1 MTTRPKPLWSGRL
14 ERGLDPEVF
23 DFSVLVEQDRR
34 LLPYD
39 IRASIVHVRMLE
51 RQGLLDASDARAL
64 RDALAEVEFAPD
76 RDEDIHSMIERILV
90 ERLGELGKRVH
101 AGRSRNDQTA
111 VATRLWARDAAA
123 GAARSVGKLVQT
135 LIDRARGEGDLIL
148 PGYTHLQRA
157 QPITLGHHLAA
168 HATALLRDIARFD
181 AAGEA
186 AAVSPLGAGALAG
199 SSLGLDPEFSA
210 DELGMTAS
218 FENSLD
224 AVSDRDF
231 LLDLCYAATVTM
243 VHLSR
248 MAEELV
254 LWTSQ
259 EFAFAELADSV
270 ATGSSMMPQ
279 KKNPDVAE
287 LVRGRTGIAI
297 GRLTGLLA
305 LHKGIP
311 LSYNRDLQDT
321 RPEAYEQI
329 DAVRQSAEV
338 FSLAYGTIGFNADT
352 MHAAAADGRTVATD
366 VAERLVVEGSTF
378 RDAHHAVAARVAAGE
393 QFTSPT
399 VEEAVAARHARG
411 MPAAYRE
418 QLDRLQARLD
428 GLVP

>member
-1 MTTRPKPLWSGRL
+1 MTTRPEPLWSGRL
-14 ERGLDPEVF
+14 EQGLDPQVF
-23 DFSVLVEQDRR
+23 DFSVLVERDRR

-39 IRASIVHVRMLE
+39 LKASMVHVRMLE
-51 RQGLLDASDARAL
+51 RQGLLAE
-64 RDALAEVEFAPD
+64 RDALALQEALAELEFAPD
-76 RDEDIHSMIERILV
+76 GDEDIHAMIERVLV

-111 VATRLWARDAAA
+111 VATRLWARDAAGQA
-123 GAARSVGKLVQT
+123 ASAVGALARTLV
-135 LIDRARGEGDLIL
+135 DRARGDGDLVL

-168 HATALLRDIARFD
+168 HATALLRDISRFG

-210 DELGMTAS
+210 RELGMTAS

-287 LVRGRTGIAI
+287 LVRGRAGVAI

-305 LHKGIP
+305 LNKGIP

-321 RPEAYEQI
+321 RPQAYEQI
-329 DAVRQSAEV
+329 DAVCESAEV
-338 FSLAYGTIGFNADT
+338 FALAYATLRFDAET
-352 MHAAAADGRTVATD
+352 MRAAADDGRTVATD
-366 VAERLVVEGSTF
+366 VAERLVVGGSTF
-378 RDAHHAVAARVAAGE
+378 RDAHHAVAARVARGE
-393 QFTSPT
+393 RFTSPT
-399 VEEAVAARHARG
+399 VEEAVAARDARG
-411 MPAAYRE
+411 MPATYRE
-418 QLDRLQARLD
+418 QLDRIEDRLA